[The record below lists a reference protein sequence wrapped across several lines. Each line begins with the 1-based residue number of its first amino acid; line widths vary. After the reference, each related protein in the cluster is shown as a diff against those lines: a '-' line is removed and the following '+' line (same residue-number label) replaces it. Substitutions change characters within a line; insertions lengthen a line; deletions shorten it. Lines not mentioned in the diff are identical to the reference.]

1 MEDPT
6 ELKTWWQVG
15 MLLGKLHTGS
25 VWQFRVV
32 LLCERLQRGRGLLKV
47 LGKFPISLTLQ
58 KLIDAAHR
66 GSIGTLSTCGIR
78 ILEIY
83 M

>member
-1 MEDPT
+1 M
-6 ELKTWWQVG
+6 
-15 MLLGKLHTGS
+15 GS

-32 LLCERLQRGRGLLKV
+32 LLCERLQCGCGSLKV

-58 KLIDAAHR
+58 KLIGAAHR
-66 GSIGTLSTCGIR
+66 GSVGSLSTCGI
-78 ILEIY
+78 IIPEVY

>member
-1 MEDPT
+1 
-6 ELKTWWQVG
+6 
-15 MLLGKLHTGS
+15 MLLGKLHMGS

-32 LLCERLQRGRGLLKV
+32 LLCERLQCGRGSLKV

-66 GSIGTLSTCGIR
+66 GSIGSLSTCGIR

>member
-1 MEDPT
+1 MGP
-6 ELKTWWQVG
+6 
-15 MLLGKLHTGS
+15 

-32 LLCERLQRGRGLLKV
+32 LLCECLQCERGSLKV

-66 GSIGTLSTCGIR
+66 GSIGSLSTCGIR

-83 M
+83 I

>member
-1 MEDPT
+1 
-6 ELKTWWQVG
+6 
-15 MLLGKLHTGS
+15 MLLGKLHMGS

-32 LLCERLQRGRGLLKV
+32 LLNERLQCERGSLKV

-66 GSIGTLSTCGIR
+66 RSIGSLSTCGIR
-78 ILEIY
+78 IPEIY